1 MEILV
6 YASVFLT
13 SMGILYVIY
22 ERFLEPKALVKER
35 LDNVKIISDTRE
47 ALSDEMHEPFV
58 KRVINPAYEKIVIN
72 LAKIAPATIRDK
84 YNSLLASAGLLDKM
98 KYYNILAIQFLLASL
113 LVLMNFVISRK
124 FGSPSNSTFLFLA
137 VLLGLLFPYSV
148 LKSKSEER
156 RQQIQHALPNF
167 LDLLHVTVEAGLSF
181 DMSIYRTTSKF
192 KGPLSDELLFTMNE
206 MNKGRDRSEAFRDL
220 VKRTQVEDLATFVTS
235 IIQAEE
241 LGSNIGNVLRIQSE
255 TIRTAKRQRL
265 ETQAAKIPVK
275 MTIPMTLCL
284 LPAMLIVAVGP
295 SIISIMEN
303 FLK

>member
-22 ERFLEPKALVKER
+22 ERFLEPKVLVKER
-35 LDNVKIISDTRE
+35 LDNVKIITDTRE
-47 ALSDEMHEPFV
+47 ALSDEMHEPFAQ
-58 KRVINPAYEKIVIN
+58 RVINPAYEKIVIN
-72 LAKIAPATIRDK
+72 LGNIAPSSIRDK
-84 YNSLLASAGLLDKM
+84 YNALLASAGLLDKM

-113 LVLMNFVISRK
+113 LVLVNFVISRR
-124 FGSPSNSTFLFLA
+124 FGSPINSTFLFLA
-137 VLLGLLFPYSV
+137 VLIGFLFPYSV

-156 RQQIQHALPNF
+156 RQKIQHALPNF

-181 DMSIYRTTSKF
+181 DMSIYRTTNKL

-255 TIRTAKRQRL
+255 TIRTVKRQRL

>member
-1 MEILV
+1 
-6 YASVFLT
+6 
-13 SMGILYVIY
+13 
-22 ERFLEPKALVKER
+22 
-35 LDNVKIISDTRE
+35 
-47 ALSDEMHEPFV
+47 
-58 KRVINPAYEKIVIN
+58 
-72 LAKIAPATIRDK
+72 
-84 YNSLLASAGLLDKM
+84 M

>member
-1 MEILV
+1 MGILV
-6 YASVFLT
+6 YGSVFLT
-13 SMGILYVIY
+13 SMGIFYVIY

-35 LDNVKIISDTRE
+35 LANVKIITDTRE
-47 ALSDEMHEPFV
+47 ALSDEMHEPFAQ
-58 KRVINPAYEKIVIN
+58 RVINPAYEKIVIKLGN
-72 LAKIAPATIRDK
+72 IAPSSIRDK
-84 YNSLLASAGLLDKM
+84 YNALLVSAGLLDKM

-113 LVLMNFVISRK
+113 LVLMNFVISRR
-124 FGSPSNSTFLFLA
+124 FGSPINSTFLFLA
-137 VLLGLLFPYSV
+137 VLLGFLFPYSV

-181 DMSIYRTTSKF
+181 DMSIYRTTSKL

-241 LGSNIGNVLRIQSE
+241 LGSNIGNVLRIQAK

-295 SIISIMEN
+295 SIISIMDN
-303 FLK
+303 FLR

>member
-6 YASVFLT
+6 FGSVFLT
-13 SMGILYVIY
+13 SVGILYVIY

-35 LDNVKIISDTRE
+35 LDNVKIITDTRD

-58 KRVINPAYEKIVIN
+58 QRVINPAYEKIVMKLGN
-72 LAKIAPATIRDK
+72 IAPSSIRDK
-84 YNSLLASAGLLDKM
+84 YNELLASAGLQNKM
-98 KYYNILAIQFLLASL
+98 KYYNVLAIQILLASL
-113 LVLMNFVISRK
+113 LVLLTVVVSKR
-124 FGSPSNSTFLFLA
+124 FGNPINSTFMFLA
-137 VLLGLLFPYSV
+137 VLMGFLFPYSV
-148 LKSKSEER
+148 LKSKSDER
-156 RQQIQHALPNF
+156 RQQIQHALPSF

-181 DMSIYRTTSKF
+181 DMSIYRTASKL

-241 LGSNIGNVLRIQSE
+241 LGSNIGNVLRIQAE
-255 TIRTAKRQRL
+255 TIRTTKRQRL

-284 LPAMLIVAVGP
+284 LPAMVIVAVGP
-295 SIISIMEN
+295 SIISILEN

>member
-6 YASVFLT
+6 YGSVFLT
-13 SMGILYVIY
+13 SMGVLYVIY
-22 ERFLEPKALVKER
+22 EQFLEPKALVKER
-35 LDNVKIISDTRE
+35 LDNVKVIIDTRE
-47 ALSDEMHEPFV
+47 ALSDEMHEPFTQ
-58 KRVINPAYEKIVIN
+58 RVINPAYEKIVTN
-72 LAKIAPATIRDK
+72 LGKVAPSSIRDK
-84 YNSLLASAGLLDKM
+84 YNALLVSAGLLGKM
-98 KYYNILAIQFLLASL
+98 KYYNILAIQLLLASL
-113 LVLMNFVISRK
+113 LVLLNFVISRRLGNPIIAN
-124 FGSPSNSTFLFLA
+124 FMFLA
-137 VLLGLLFPYSV
+137 VLIGFLFPYSV

-156 RQQIQHALPNF
+156 RQRIQQALPNF

-181 DMSIYRTTSKF
+181 DMSIYRTISKL

-206 MNKGRDRSEAFRDL
+206 MNKGRERSEAFRDL

-241 LGSNIGNVLRIQSE
+241 LGSNIGNVLRIQAE

-275 MTIPMTLCL
+275 MIIPMTLCL

-295 SIISIMEN
+295 SIISIMNN

>member
-6 YASVFLT
+6 FGSVFLT
-13 SMGILYVIY
+13 SVGILYVIY

-35 LDNVKIISDTRE
+35 LDNVKIITDTRD

-58 KRVINPAYEKIVIN
+58 QRVINPAYEKIVMKLGN
-72 LAKIAPATIRDK
+72 IAPSSIRDK
-84 YNSLLASAGLLDKM
+84 YNELLASAGLQNKI
-98 KYYNILAIQFLLASL
+98 KYYNVMAIQILLTSL
-113 LVLMNFVISRK
+113 LVLLTVVVSRR
-124 FGSPSNSTFLFLA
+124 FGNPINSTFLFLA
-137 VLLGLLFPYSV
+137 VLMGFLFPYSV
-148 LKSKSEER
+148 LKSKSDER
-156 RQQIQHALPNF
+156 RQQIQHVLPSF

-181 DMSIYRTTSKF
+181 DMSIYRTASKL

-206 MNKGRDRSEAFRDL
+206 MNKGRDRSEAFREL

-241 LGSNIGNVLRIQSE
+241 LGSNIGNVLRIQAE
-255 TIRTAKRQRL
+255 TIRTTKRQRL

-284 LPAMLIVAVGP
+284 LPAMMIVAVGP

>member
-1 MEILV
+1 MRC
-6 YASVFLT
+6 LT
-13 SMGILYVIY
+13 
-22 ERFLEPKALVKER
+22 
-35 LDNVKIISDTRE
+35 
-47 ALSDEMHEPFV
+47 
-58 KRVINPAYEKIVIN
+58 
-72 LAKIAPATIRDK
+72 
-84 YNSLLASAGLLDKM
+84 SAGLQNKV
-98 KYYNILAIQFLLASL
+98 KYYNVLAIQILLASL
-113 LVLMNFVISRK
+113 LVLLTVVMSRR
-124 FGSPSNSTFLFLA
+124 FGNPINSTFLFLA
-137 VLLGLLFPYSV
+137 VLMGFLFPYSV

-156 RQQIQHALPNF
+156 RQQIQHALPSF

-181 DMSIYRTTSKF
+181 DMSIYRTTSKL

-241 LGSNIGNVLRIQSE
+241 LGSNIGNVLRIQAE
-255 TIRTAKRQRL
+255 TIRTTKRQRL

-303 FLK
+303 FFK

>member
-1 MEILV
+1 MEIFV
-6 YASVFLT
+6 YGSVFLT
-13 SMGILYVIY
+13 SMAILYVIY

-35 LDNVKIISDTRE
+35 LDNVKIITDTRD
-47 ALSDEMHEPFV
+47 ALSDEMHEPFIQ
-58 KRVINPAYEKIVIN
+58 RVINPAYEKIVMKLGN
-72 LAKIAPATIRDK
+72 IAPSSIRDK
-84 YNSLLASAGLLDKM
+84 YNKLLASAGLQDKV
-98 KYYNILAIQFLLASL
+98 KYYNVLAIQILLASL
-113 LVLMNFVISRK
+113 LALLTVVMSRR
-124 FGSPSNSTFLFLA
+124 FGSPINFTLLFLT
-137 VLLGLLFPYSV
+137 VLMGFLFPYSV
-148 LKSKSEER
+148 LKSKSDER
-156 RQQIQHALPNF
+156 RQQIQHALPSF

-181 DMSIYRTTSKF
+181 DMSIYRTTSKL

-235 IIQAEE
+235 IIQAEQ
-241 LGSNIGNVLRIQSE
+241 LGSNIGNVLRVQAE
-255 TIRTAKRQRL
+255 TIRTTKRQRI

-295 SIISIMEN
+295 SIISLLEN

>member
-1 MEILV
+1 MEILIYGFV
-6 YASVFLT
+6 YLT
-13 SMGILYVIY
+13 SIGILYVIY

-35 LDNVKIISDTRE
+35 LDNVKMITDTRD

-58 KRVINPAYEKIVIN
+58 QRVINPAYEKIIMKLGN
-72 LAKIAPATIRDK
+72 IAPSSIRDK
-84 YNSLLASAGLLDKM
+84 YNNLLASAGLQDKV
-98 KYYNILAIQFLLASL
+98 KYYNVLAIQILLASL
-113 LVLMNFVISRK
+113 LVLLTVVVSRR
-124 FGSPSNSTFLFLA
+124 FGNPINSTFIFLA
-137 VLLGLLFPYSV
+137 VLMGFLFPYSV
-148 LKSKSEER
+148 LKTKSDER
-156 RQQIQHALPNF
+156 RQQIQHALPSF

-181 DMSIYRTTSKF
+181 DMSIYRTTSKL

-235 IIQAEE
+235 IIQAEQ
-241 LGSNIGNVLRIQSE
+241 LGSNIGNVLRVQSE
-255 TIRTAKRQRL
+255 TIRTTKRQRL

-295 SIISIMEN
+295 SIISLMEN

>member
-6 YASVFLT
+6 YGSVFLT
-13 SMGILYVIY
+13 SIGILYAIY

-35 LDNVKIISDTRE
+35 LDNVKIITDTRDV
-47 ALSDEMHEPFV
+47 LSDEMHEPFV
-58 KRVINPAYEKIVIN
+58 YRVINPAYEKIVMK
-72 LAKIAPATIRDK
+72 LGSIAPSSIRDK
-84 YNSLLASAGLLDKM
+84 YNELISSAGLQGKV
-98 KYYNILAIQFLLASL
+98 KYYNILAIQLLLVIL
-113 LVLMNFVISRK
+113 LVLLTFVISRR
-124 FGSPSNSTFLFLA
+124 FGSPMNSIFLYLA
-137 VLLGLLFPYSV
+137 VLMGILFPYSV

-156 RQQIQHALPNF
+156 RQQIQHTLPSF

-181 DMSIYRTTSKF
+181 DMSIYRTTSKL
-192 KGPLSDELLFTMNE
+192 KGPISDELLFTMNE

-235 IIQAEE
+235 IIQAEQ
-241 LGSNIGNVLRIQSE
+241 LGSNIGNVLRVQAE
-255 TIRTAKRQRL
+255 TIRTTKRQRL

-275 MTIPMTLCL
+275 MTLPLTLCL

-295 SIISIMEN
+295 AIISIMEN

>member
-13 SMGILYVIY
+13 SMGILYGIY
-22 ERFLEPKALVKER
+22 ERFLEPKAFVKER
-35 LDNVKIISDTRE
+35 LDNVKIITDTRD
-47 ALSDEMHEPFV
+47 ALSDEMHERFV
-58 KRVINPAYEKIVIN
+58 QRVINPAYEKIVMKLGN
-72 LAKIAPATIRDK
+72 IAPSSIRDK
-84 YNSLLASAGLLDKM
+84 YNAFLTSAGLQNKV
-98 KYYNILAIQFLLASL
+98 KYYNILAIQIFLSSL
-113 LVLMNFVISRK
+113 LVLLTVVVSRR
-124 FGSPSNSTFLFLA
+124 FGNPINSTFLFLA
-137 VLLGLLFPYSV
+137 VLMGFLFPYSV

-156 RQQIQHALPNF
+156 RQQIQHALPSF

-181 DMSIYRTTSKF
+181 DMSIYRTASKL

-206 MNKGRDRSEAFRDL
+206 MNKGRDRSEAFREL
-220 VKRTQVEDLATFVTS
+220 VKRTQVEDLATLVTS

-241 LGSNIGNVLRIQSE
+241 LGSNIGNVLRIQAE
-255 TIRTAKRQRL
+255 TIRTTKRQRI

-295 SIISIMEN
+295 SIISILEN

>member
-1 MEILV
+1 MAQAEGREIFARAATVDFVVGPQSYHLLPEL
-6 YASVFLT
+6 ARRAEA
-13 SMGILYVIY
+13 G
-22 ERFLEPKALVKER
+22 ERAIATDFPAE
-35 LDNVKIISDTRE
+35 DIS
-47 ALSDEMHEPFV
+47 
-58 KRVINPAYEKIVIN
+58 
-72 LAKIAPATIRDK
+72 
-84 YNSLLASAGLLDKM
+84 
-98 KYYNILAIQFLLASL
+98 
-113 LVLMNFVISRK
+113 
-124 FGSPSNSTFLFLA
+124 LFLA
-137 VLLGLLFPYSV
+137 VLTGFFISVFGLEIKV
-148 LKSKSEER
+148 R
-156 RQQIQHALPNF
+156 RDGDNKFSMRCLSF

-181 DMSIYRTTSKF
+181 DMSIYRTTSKL

-241 LGSNIGNVLRIQSE
+241 LGSNIGNVLRIQAE

>member
-1 MEILV
+1 MEILIYGFV
-6 YASVFLT
+6 YLT
-13 SMGILYVIY
+13 SIGILYVIY

-35 LDNVKIISDTRE
+35 LDNVKMITDTRD

-58 KRVINPAYEKIVIN
+58 QRVINPAYEKIIMKLGN
-72 LAKIAPATIRDK
+72 IAPSSIRDK
-84 YNSLLASAGLLDKM
+84 YNNLLASAGLQDKV
-98 KYYNILAIQFLLASL
+98 KYYNVLAIQILLASL
-113 LVLMNFVISRK
+113 LVLLTVVVSRR
-124 FGSPSNSTFLFLA
+124 FGNPINSTFIFLA
-137 VLLGLLFPYSV
+137 VLMGFLFPYSV
-148 LKSKSEER
+148 LKTKSDER
-156 RQQIQHALPNF
+156 RQQIQHALPSF

-181 DMSIYRTTSKF
+181 DMSIYRTTSKL

-235 IIQAEE
+235 IIQAEQ
-241 LGSNIGNVLRIQSE
+241 LGSNIGNVLRVQAE
-255 TIRTAKRQRL
+255 TIRTTKRQRL

-295 SIISIMEN
+295 SIISLMEN

>member
-6 YASVFLT
+6 YGSVFLT

-22 ERFLEPKALVKER
+22 ERFFEPKALVKER

-47 ALSDEMHEPFV
+47 VLSDEMHEPFTQ
-58 KRVINPAYEKIVIN
+58 RVINPAYEKMVAN
-72 LAKIAPATIRDK
+72 LGKIAPSSIRDK
-84 YNSLLASAGLLDKM
+84 YNALLTSAGLLDKM
-98 KYYNILAIQFLLASL
+98 KYYNILAIQFLLVSL
-113 LVLMNFVISRK
+113 LVLMNFVISGR
-124 FGSPSNSTFLFLA
+124 FGRPINSSFLFLA
-137 VLLGLLFPYSV
+137 VLMGFLFPYSV
-148 LKSKSEER
+148 LKSKSDER
-156 RQQIQHALPNF
+156 KQQIQHALPNF

-181 DMSIYRTTSKF
+181 DMSIYRTTSKL

-241 LGSNIGNVLRIQSE
+241 LGSNIGNVLRIQAE